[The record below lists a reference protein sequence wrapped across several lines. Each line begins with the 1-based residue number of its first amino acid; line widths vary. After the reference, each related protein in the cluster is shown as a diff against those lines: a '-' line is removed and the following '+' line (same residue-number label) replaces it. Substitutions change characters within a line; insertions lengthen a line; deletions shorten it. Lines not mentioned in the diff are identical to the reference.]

1 MKAGFYQF
9 APAFGKKDENIKKV
23 LSVLSDTEAD
33 LIVLP
38 EFFATGY
45 QFISKNEVAELS
57 EPVPEGYTTQL
68 LSELSRQKGIYIAAG
83 LPERDSDRFFNSAVL
98 MGPGGVVGVYRK
110 THLFFEEK
118 LFFSPGDTGFRV
130 WDTEIGRVGIMI
142 CFDWFFPESMRVL
155 ALMGADI
162 IAHPAN
168 LVLPYCPAAMPV
180 RCLENRVYAIT
191 ANRIGEENRKE
202 GRSVRFIGQS
212 LIASPE
218 GRVLVKAPEN
228 EEALLLADINP
239 ELARNKSLTALN
251 NVFNDRRPEMYS
263 DITVTLSGIFNTT
276 KKSQ

>member
-9 APAFGKKDENIKKV
+9 APVFGKKDENIKKV

-45 QFISKNEVAELS
+45 QFISKGEVAELS

-68 LSELSRQKGIYIAAG
+68 LSELSRQKGIYIVAG

-98 MGPGGVVGVYRK
+98 IGPGGVVGVYRK

-130 WDTEIGRVGIMI
+130 WDTEIGRIGIMI

-180 RCLENRVYAIT
+180 RCLENRVYGIT
-191 ANRIGEENRKE
+191 ANRIGEEDRKE
-202 GRSVRFIGQS
+202 GQSLTFIGQS
-212 LIASPE
+212 LIASPGGE
-218 GRVLVKAPEN
+218 VLVKAPEN
-228 EEALLLADINP
+228 EEVLLLADINP

-263 DITVTLSGIFNTT
+263 KITATLSGIFNTI